1 VTLPGHEQELPP
13 THLSDDSKPH
23 LNNWID
29 CMRARN
35 LMTNGHIQTGFWHSV
50 GAIMAT
56 RAYREGKKMYWDR
69 SKEEIVDH
77 PLRTS

>member
-1 VTLPGHEQELPP
+1 VSGSA

-35 LMTNGHIQTGFWHSV
+35 PNTNGHIQTGFWHSV

-56 RAYREGKKMYWDR
+56 RAYREGKKMYWNR
-69 SKEEIVDH
+69 GKEEIVDH
-77 PLRTS
+77 PLRG